1 MQYRTVPRLPAAL
14 LCWTLLVLSYGYGV
28 FEGPGVDDF
37 PDAGPGGP
45 DSLLAGV
52 GRGVPFGLF
61 RLPDQALGPPYT
73 AAHQI
78 VSRSDIAGALRA
90 AQASH
95 IRLVL
100 NLAGSP
106 GRYTN
111 PDGTF
116 NMALWRAR
124 VDSYGDV
131 DFAPYVTKGLILA
144 HYLVDEP
151 QASASW
157 GGRGISHPEV
167 EEMAKYSKSIWP
179 SLPTAVRAAPGWL
192 QAGGI
197 AWQSLDIAWA
207 Q

>member
-1 MQYRTVPRLPAAL
+1 MQYRTVPRVLAAL
-14 LCWTLLVLSYGYGV
+14 LCWTLLVLGYGCGV
-28 FEGPGVDDF
+28 LEGPGFDDF

-61 RLPDQALGPPYT
+61 GLPAQALGPPYT
-73 AAHQI
+73 GAHQI

-95 IRLVL
+95 VRLVL
-100 NLAGSP
+100 NLAGSSS
-106 GRYTN
+106 RYTN

-124 VDSYGDV
+124 LDTYRDV
-131 DFAPYVTKGLILA
+131 DFAPYVTEGLILA

-151 QASASW
+151 QAPASW
-157 GGRGISHPEV
+157 GGRGISQADV
-167 EEMAKYSKSIWP
+167 EET
-179 SLPTAVRAAPGWL
+179 LPGRSGPARTAGVREGPRRSSGTKTSRRPRRSDS
-192 QAGGI
+192 G
-197 AWQSLDIAWA
+197 
-207 Q
+207 